1 MNIKTGNKVK
11 YESAAGTITGI
22 VEIIF
27 IAATA
32 KPNFSNVFMT
42 IVVDGNNVGRKA
54 TIPADDSALKMFK
67 VEVLS

>member
-22 VEIIF
+22 VENIF
-27 IAATA
+27 ISATA

-42 IVVDGNNVGRKA
+42 IAVDGNNFGRKA
-54 TIPADDSALKMFK
+54 TIPANDSALKMFK